1 MPNWCASGTCLYAT
15 FALGKLAR
23 YEETLRFS
31 ASFNDSAE
39 VGGIVKGSTDDMLVY
54 GAPSVSCLSCV
65 LDNARFADHR
75 DSDSARIAQTMR

>member
-39 VGGIVKGSTDDMLVY
+39 VGGK
-54 GAPSVSCLSCV
+54 
-65 LDNARFADHR
+65 R
-75 DSDSARIAQTMR
+75 

>member
-1 MPNWCASGTCLYAT
+1 MQSPFCSFLKIRYCRKYQFSKMPNWCASGTYLYAT

-39 VGGIVKGSTDDMLVY
+39 VGGK
-54 GAPSVSCLSCV
+54 
-65 LDNARFADHR
+65 R
-75 DSDSARIAQTMR
+75 